1 MAGLVPAI
9 HVFLVQAVTP
19 DRRIPDYAPLRPGYG
34 RACWLLT
41 APRRVFKLHHCRFVA
56 MHMQIALFGLSE
68 LQLNPD
74 NDRHGPLKDEASAI
88 QWLLSNRSA
97 HMRALAD
104 DLAKSKRLYEPPLI
118 RADGTMH
125 VVFDGNRR
133 VCCLKLLLDPKLA
146 PSESWNEFFSGLGS
160 KEVTDEAFSRI
171 ECEVEADLAMIDELL
186 YRRHTGSQDGVGRSQ
201 WDPEGK
207 SFFLQRTGRASLG
220 LGETIEK
227 VLKAEQLIS
236 EETTLPWS
244 NLERLLSSE
253 PIRKRAGISF
263 SGGILTYLTDKQ
275 KNMQTLKRIADD
287 LSSRKIVL
295 GDLWNNEGKRR
306 YLDRLKND
314 GLAIDV
320 AHGRSVLVEP
330 SSANASHLVHRI
342 RRGPAP
348 KDKNL
353 ISGADKNPFLDNP
366 DFERAEKIWGELQF
380 TLEFDQHNNAIAVL
394 MRVLLELAIIYYAR
408 AQGLAFR
415 SGEPFAL
422 RVSSVADSMLN
433 RGMLDTKARSIIRKF
448 ESDRPIVSAH
458 SMHQYVHNPN
468 FHPAKSDLKN
478 IWNVVRPIIVN
489 SVR

>member
-1 MAGLVPAI
+1 M
-9 HVFLVQAVTP
+9 
-19 DRRIPDYAPLRPGYG
+19 
-34 RACWLLT
+34 
-41 APRRVFKLHHCRFVA
+41 
-56 MHMQIALFGLSE
+56 
-68 LQLNPD
+68 
-74 NDRHGPLKDEASAI
+74 
-88 QWLLSNRSA
+88 
-97 HMRALAD
+97 
-104 DLAKSKRLYEPPLI
+104 
-118 RADGTMH
+118 
-125 VVFDGNRR
+125 
-133 VCCLKLLLDPKLA
+133 
-146 PSESWNEFFSGLGS
+146 
-160 KEVTDEAFSRI
+160 KE
-171 ECEVEADLAMIDELL
+171 
-186 YRRHTGSQDGVGRSQ
+186 
-201 WDPEGK
+201 
-207 SFFLQRTGRASLG
+207 
-220 LGETIEK
+220 
-227 VLKAEQLIS
+227 
-236 EETTLPWS
+236 
-244 NLERLLSSE
+244 
-253 PIRKRAGISF
+253 
-263 SGGILTYLTDKQ
+263 
-275 KNMQTLKRIADD
+275 
-287 LSSRKIVL
+287 
-295 GDLWNNEGKRR
+295 KRR

-380 TLEFDQHNNAIAVL
+380 TLEFDQHDNAIAVL

-458 SMHQYVHNPN
+458 SMHQYVHKPN